1 MTMAEKDNI
10 PTIDW
15 GREYITTF
23 TNNLEAIYR
32 DTMSYIWDNMENTT
46 HEKGQLPSLAYMHI
60 GEIQNA
66 YNDILKEL
74 RIYID
79 SGVPLDIIAQA
90 IADNVELD
98 YTIGVMLQPPS
109 DVLILFE
116 VTLEQIKGIWSQI
129 NNRIAELQEQA
140 ERELW

>member
-1 MTMAEKDNI
+1 MAEKDNI

-23 TNNLEAIYR
+23 TNNLETIYR
-32 DTMSYIWDNMENTT
+32 DTMSYIWDNMENTR

-74 RIYID
+74 RTYID

-116 VTLEQIKGIWSQI
+116 TTLEQMKGIWSQI
-129 NNRIAELQEQA
+129 NTRIEELQEQA

>member
-1 MTMAEKDNI
+1 MADKDNI
-10 PTIDW
+10 PVIDE
-15 GREYITTF
+15 GRQYIEFFASIVET
-23 TNNLEAIYR
+23 IYR

-66 YNDILKEL
+66 YNDIMKEL
-74 RIYID
+74 RKMID
-79 SGVPLDIIAQA
+79 SGVPSEIIAQG

-98 YTIGVMLQPPS
+98 YAIGVALRPPS
-109 DVLILFE
+109 DVDILFE
-116 VTLEQIKGIWSQI
+116 VTLGQLRGIWSQI
-129 NNRIAELQEQA
+129 NTRIEQLQEQA

>member
-1 MTMAEKDNI
+1 MAEKDNI

-23 TNNLEAIYR
+23 TNNLETIYR

-46 HEKGQLPSLAYMHI
+46 HEKGQLASLAYMHI

-90 IADNVELD
+90 IADNAELD

-129 NNRIAELQEQA
+129 NSRIEELQEQA

>member
-1 MTMAEKDNI
+1 MAEKDNI

-23 TNNLEAIYR
+23 TNSLETIYR

-74 RIYID
+74 WTYID

-116 VTLEQIKGIWSQI
+116 VTLEQMKGIWSQI
-129 NNRIAELQEQA
+129 NTRIEELQEQA

>member
-1 MTMAEKDNI
+1 MAEKDNI

-15 GREYITTF
+15 GREYIATF
-23 TNNLEAIYR
+23 INNLEAIYK
-32 DTMSYIWDNMENTT
+32 DTMSYIWDNMDNTT
-46 HEKGQLPSLAYMHI
+46 HKKGQLPSLAYMHI

-74 RIYID
+74 HIYID

-109 DVLILFE
+109 DVQILFE
-116 VTLEQIKGIWSQI
+116 VTLEQIRGIWSQI

>member
-1 MTMAEKDNI
+1 MAEKDNI

-15 GREYITTF
+15 GREYITAF
-23 TNNLEAIYR
+23 TNNLETIYR

-74 RIYID
+74 RTYID